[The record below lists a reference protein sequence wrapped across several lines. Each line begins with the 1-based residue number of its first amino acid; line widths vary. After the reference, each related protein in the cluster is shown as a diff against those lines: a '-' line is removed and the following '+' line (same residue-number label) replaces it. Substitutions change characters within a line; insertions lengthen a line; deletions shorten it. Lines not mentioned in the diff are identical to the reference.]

1 MHSSLLQIFHISR
14 KLGKD
19 GCSVYKEL
27 YTNEIHLDETVY
39 FQFLWSAIPVN
50 TKVMAI
56 KKILNLGSG
65 GGTSLLWQGSQGVTR
80 EIGQHG

>member
-27 YTNEIHLDETVY
+27 FTNEIHLDETV
-39 FQFLWSAIPVN
+39 FFPIPVVCYPSEYKSHGHK
-50 TKVMAI
+50 KV
-56 KKILNLGSG
+56 LNLGSG